1 MMVQSRLLRFMLSVV
16 LLGPALFAAEPTAS
30 FAEVLNKH
38 LAAVRQQDFDAFA
51 ATLPDS
57 GPFTLILAN
66 GSKTDSVD
74 KVKEMHREWFAAG
87 GWTMR
92 HEILT
97 QNAGER
103 FAHALVKADYRE
115 ADRNGSPYEVQI
127 YVNMVFEKTKKGWVL
142 IHDQCTNLPKSDA
155 KP

>member
-1 MMVQSRLLRFMLSVV
+1 MNSISRVIPL
-16 LLGPALFAAEPTAS
+16 LLGAALLCPVLYAAEPTAS
-30 FAEVLNKH
+30 FTQVLNQH
-38 LAAVRQQDFDAFA
+38 LTAVRRQDFKAFA

-66 GSKTDSVD
+66 GSKTDSVE
-74 KVKEMHREWFAAG
+74 KVKEMHREWFATP
-87 GWTMR
+87 GWTMA
-92 HEILT
+92 HEILS

-115 ADRNGSPYEVQI
+115 ADRNGSPYHVQI

-142 IHDQCTNLPKSDA
+142 IHDQCTNLPQPET